1 MDASTLLSPVLS
13 PVTSRMVPQIQ
24 HPQSP
29 SWSPTRLRNTD
40 DLLSDLSPATTLL
53 AFTSPSGKL
62 RASVEAAS
70 PSERAF
76 GIRASLAS
84 KKIQEW
90 VDELSQWPWPAAGG
104 SVGFEQPVAKRR
116 KISLESRS
124 EHRGE
129 QFEDEDEDAEKY
141 IGSLLAQDVVRY
153 AARVEEIR
161 DDMDDL
167 DVEEIKSRVLDSFSP
182 RSRPSSSQ
190 SSAPL
195 PSFLSSYTR
204 MEDFTAVVTATVL
217 QALPNLSRLMRLM
230 DVWSIRLTVLTKVP
244 PLLSALDDAEI
255 ALRSGW
261 EAIRRFDYRKTSNKE
276 PSEDDILSRSTFE
289 VMRNVLQEKVTA
301 LGRDLDFMLDTLEGK
316 QDTLPD
322 SWLDRMEVIEQD
334 YGEWAVSGDR
344 KVREGEWAKMAY
356 ARNKAEEERKA
367 REAADAAERER
378 LLQEQKVKEAAEAA
392 EKERLLQEQ
401 KTREAE
407 KAAEMERLLQEQKAK
422 KAAEAAEKE
431 RLLQEQKAREAEEAA
446 EIERLLQEQK
456 VKEAEEAAEKKRLLD
471 EKKSRVAKEAAEKQR
486 LIDDQKA
493 RGVAEAAERKRL
505 LEAQQAKEAE
515 AAATIAAAIA
525 ASLAATER
533 LLQEQNIRG
542 AHEAVD
548 RQRCLDEQAAL
559 KATSAAEE
567 RAIAEQRAIAAGL
580 ELNTM
585 LYEDAN
591 SREATKSSPS
601 GCFDGNSDE
610 QTSRPSFPEHP
621 TQYEHGDLNEVN
633 VFSLSENCKNDAV
646 EQGEALQTPST
657 PTLSSPSTTGNVFGS
672 PLSRQDD
679 NSFSPQTPS
688 NKSSRIGGGWANAV
702 RESDVHRE
710 TLGEE
715 QTATPQSNS
724 STATVK
730 HGVGVPLSPTS
741 VFLRENTGETS
752 PSPVPSDLG
761 ISHAVE
767 VIQET
772 NCEDS
777 ISKPDSRGPSL
788 SAIPVS
794 DDTGSPDY
802 ENSFAPQ
809 LFGIER
815 AEYYQ
820 PVLSPIHSPRR
831 GHFSASP
838 PYVDAPF
845 SGDTVLPSIETSDY
859 ESSICDREA
868 SEEPSQFDGSF
879 ASQPERRNESENM
892 LTDYHGLDISVTS
905 FDASED
911 TLTRNSE
918 DSRPGSSASYAST
931 TVTGKPSSTAGSPI
945 KFIYDNRITSTSLDA
960 ETTQDFADYD
970 PPSPSAGRI
979 GMRGRRYDISPSGS
993 PEPALPRRPLER
1005 PVSTPSPGPELLPSI
1020 EDDDSPANFSSFAS
1034 LKSKSSNDQMQQQIS
1049 SILETLPG
1057 RIRLSS
1063 DAGASPPA
1071 TYSVRSRKSRASLTA
1086 NYPRSHSS
1094 MSTSRSPTPFLTLA
1108 PAYAKNPRPRPS
1120 NGNPDIKV
1128 YHLSRSTGEAPI
1140 KLFVRLVG
1148 EHGERVMV
1156 RVGGGWADLGE
1167 YLKEY
1172 AAHHGRRPG
1181 SGIDLDKLGKV
1192 EIQDLPPRMVSGG
1205 SFRSGRDSPAPRPAT
1220 AMDRRPSSSFSI
1232 RRPRKSVGVADEMS
1246 SISSLRSPSTP
1257 LQTTTER
1264 SGSRM
1269 GWTDDESASLGLAGP
1284 KGKRKDQDL
1293 SPENAAWVENMK
1305 EKVRQAS
1312 AEKEKKAKEAERK
1325 EKFGNIDRVGATKRL
1340 FPKSSH

>member
-1 MDASTLLSPVLS
+1 MDASTILSPVLS
-13 PVTSRMVPQIQ
+13 PITSRMIPQIQ

-116 KISLESRS
+116 KLSLESRS
-124 EHRGE
+124 GHRGE
-129 QFEDEDEDAEKY
+129 QAENEGADAEKY

-153 AARVEEIR
+153 EARVEEIR

-167 DVEEIKSRVLDSFSP
+167 NVEEIKSRVLDSFSP

-230 DVWSIRLTVLTKVP
+230 DVWSIRLIVLTKVP
-244 PLLSALDDAEI
+244 PLLSALDDAEV
-255 ALRSGW
+255 ALKSGW
-261 EAIRRFDYRKTSNKE
+261 EAIRRFEYRKNSKKE

-289 VMRNVLQEKVTA
+289 VMRDVLQEKVTA
-301 LGRDLDFMLDTLEGK
+301 LGRDLDFMLDTLEGR

-367 REAADAAERER
+367 REAAEAAERER
-378 LLQEQKVKEAAEAA
+378 LLQEQKA
-392 EKERLLQEQ
+392 
-401 KTREAE
+401 
-407 KAAEMERLLQEQKAK
+407 
-422 KAAEAAEKE
+422 
-431 RLLQEQKAREAEEAA
+431 
-446 EIERLLQEQK
+446 
-456 VKEAEEAAEKKRLLD
+456 KEAEEAAEKKRLLD
-471 EKKSRVAKEAAEKQR
+471 EQKAKEAAEAAERERLLQEQKAKEAEEAAEKKRLLDEQKAKEAAEAAERERLLQEQKAKEAEEAAEKKRLLDEQKSREAEEAAEKQR

-493 RGVAEAAERKRL
+493 RRVAEAAERKRL

-515 AAATIAAAIA
+515 AATTIAAAIA

-533 LLQEQNIRG
+533 LLQEHNIRE
-542 AHEAVD
+542 ANEAVEK
-548 RQRCLDEQAAL
+548 QRFLDEQAAL

-585 LYEDAN
+585 LFEDAN
-591 SREATKSSPS
+591 SREAAKSSPS
-601 GCFDGNSDE
+601 GHFDGISDE
-610 QTSRPSFPEHP
+610 QTSRLSFAEHP
-621 TQYEHGDLNEVN
+621 TQHEHGDLNEVN
-633 VFSLSENCKNDAV
+633 VFSLSDNCNNDAI
-646 EQGEALQTPST
+646 EQEIVQTPST
-657 PTLSSPSTTGNVFGS
+657 PTLSSPSTTGNAFGS
-672 PLSRQDD
+672 PLSQQDD

-688 NKSSRIGGGWANAV
+688 NKNSQIGGGWANAV
-702 RESDVHRE
+702 RESELHRE
-710 TLGEE
+710 TLGED

-730 HGVGVPLSPTS
+730 HGVSVPLSPTS
-741 VFLRENTGETS
+741 IFLRENTGENS
-752 PSPVPSDLG
+752 PSPMPSGLG

-767 VIQET
+767 AIQET
-772 NCEDS
+772 NCDDS
-777 ISKPDSRGPSL
+777 ISKLDSRGSSR
-788 SAIPVS
+788 SAMPIS

-802 ENSFAPQ
+802 ENSFTPQ
-809 LFGIER
+809 VFGIER

-831 GHFSASP
+831 GSLSTTP

-868 SEEPSQFDGSF
+868 SEEPSQIDGSF
-879 ASQPERRNESENM
+879 ASQPERRNKSENM
-892 LTDYHGLDISVTS
+892 LADYHGLDISVTS

-931 TVTGKPSSTAGSPI
+931 AVTGKPNSIAGSPV
-945 KFIYDNRITSTSLDA
+945 KFMYDDKIPSASLDA
-960 ETTQDFADYD
+960 ETTQGFADYD

-979 GMRGRRYDISPSGS
+979 GMRGRRYDLSPSGS
-993 PEPALPRRPLER
+993 PEPALPRRPLES
-1005 PVSTPSPGPELLPSI
+1005 PVFTPSPGPELLPSI
-1020 EDDDSPANFSSFAS
+1020 EDDDSPANFPSFAS
-1034 LKSKSSNDQMQQQIS
+1034 LKNKSSNDQMQQQIS

-1071 TYSVRSRKSRASLTA
+1071 TYSVRSRKSRPSLKA

-1220 AMDRRPSSSFSI
+1220 AMDRRPSSSFSM
-1232 RRPRKSVGVADEMS
+1232 RRPRKSVGVADEIS

-1257 LQTTTER
+1257 LQTTAER
-1264 SGSRM
+1264 SSSRM